1 MFLNG
6 FRERPIQG
14 RWAGHVSYL
23 NGIPLMSKKMMAAIG
38 LWLVVIFAP
47 VAHAAVDE
55 QTTGTILRDLLR
67 PGHPETYVVVE
78 TDTLWDISSRFL
90 VEPWF
95 WPELWRVN
103 PEIENP
109 HLIYPGDILHLIWID
124 GVPQLTLE
132 RGLAGRTVRM
142 TPDGVVSLRPR
153 IRETPILSAIPAIS
167 LDAIRPFLVRNRVV
181 KPGVLEDAAYV
192 IQGEGR
198 RIILGAGDR
207 LYARGAIPPEPTLA
221 IVRRGPAYEDPD
233 TRELLGIE
241 ATDIGIGRVTAVKR
255 DIATLLVSSSRQEI
269 RIGDRLLPTEER
281 RVDST
286 FYPSAPKTE
295 VKGQIIAVFGGVKH
309 VGDHD
314 VVVINR
320 GEREGMETGHV
331 LAIYRRGDLALDR
344 ERNEYV
350 RLPSERAGILMVFRA
365 FRKMSYAL
373 VLQTDIPLSVTDEVR
388 NP

>member
-1 MFLNG
+1 
-6 FRERPIQG
+6 
-14 RWAGHVSYL
+14 
-23 NGIPLMSKKMMAAIG
+23 MSKKMMAAIG
-38 LWLVVIFAP
+38 LWLIAIFVP

-78 TDTLWDISSRFL
+78 RETLWDISSRFL

-142 TPDGVVSLRPR
+142 TPDGVVSLRPH
-153 IRETPILSAIPAIS
+153 IRETPILSSIPAIS

-181 KPGVLEDAAYV
+181 RPGVLEDAAYV

-198 RIILGAGDR
+198 RLVLGAGDR

-221 IVRRGPAYEDPD
+221 IVRRGPVYEDPD

-255 DIATLLVSSSRQEI
+255 DIATLVVSSSRQDI

-295 VKGQIIAVFGGVKH
+295 VKGEIISVFGGVKQ

-314 VVVINR
+314 VVVLNR

-350 RLPSERAGILMVFRA
+350 RLPSERAGILMVFRT
-365 FRKMSYAL
+365 FRKMSYGL
-373 VLQTDIPLSVTDEVR
+373 VLQTDIPLSVGDEVR